1 MNSRHG
7 VLFSGLGSLALLVA
21 LSACG
26 SSSAGGGGSV
36 GGGGNPPSNPI
47 TVTCTPAKLGLYQA
61 GKCSAVVTDK
71 AGNPV
76 SPQPDV
82 SFSSSDE
89 NIIQINAYGGFGT
102 YAIGSATI
110 TVFAPV
116 YGNSLP
122 TTVEVTTAGSSNCG
136 TFTTSKDAAGADF
149 NGLSSNPV
157 YSPTPSGSLSSRT
170 ITCRGDQSVGGKRV
184 LRTVSIDMGYGSLV
198 AGQSYPA
205 NIELFEE
212 QVNVAY
218 RDWKNTKGTADVR
231 LESMSGN
238 QYRFTYTNILLAPE
252 TRYATQGNLT
262 MSGDIT
268 ATMR

>member
-7 VLFSGLGSLALLVA
+7 FLISGLGSLALLVA

-36 GGGGNPPSNPI
+36 GGGGNPPSSPI
-47 TVTCTPAKLGLYQA
+47 TVTCAPAKLGVYQS

-76 SPQPDV
+76 SPQPNF

-89 NIIQINAYGGFGT
+89 NIVQIGATGGFGT
-102 YAIGSATI
+102 YAIGTATI

-122 TTVEVTTAGSSNCG
+122 TTVEVTAAGSANCG
-136 TFTTSKDAAGADF
+136 TFTTTKDASGADF

-157 YSPTPSGSLSSRT
+157 YSAFASGSLDSRS

-198 AGQSYPA
+198 VGQSYPA
-205 NIELFEE
+205 DISLFEE

-218 RDWKNTKGTADVR
+218 RNWKNIKGTADVR
-231 LESMSGN
+231 LESSNGN
-238 QYRFTYTNILLAPE
+238 QYRFTYANILLAPE
-252 TRYATQGNLT
+252 TKYDTKGNVT

>member
-7 VLFSGLGSLALLVA
+7 FLISGLGSLALLVA

-26 SSSAGGGGSV
+26 SSSAGGSV
-36 GGGGNPPSNPI
+36 GGGGNPSNPI
-47 TVTCTPAKLGLYQA
+47 TVTCTPNKLGLYQT
-61 GKCSAVVTDK
+61 GKCSVVVKDK

-76 SPQPDV
+76 SPQPDPY
-82 SFSSSDE
+82 FSSSDE
-89 NIIQINAYGGFGT
+89 NIVQIDGYGGFGT

-110 TVFAPV
+110 TVDV
-116 YGNSLP
+116 SGYGKSLP

-157 YSPTPSGSLSSRT
+157 YSPFASGSLSSRL
-170 ITCRGDQSVGGKRV
+170 IICRGDQSVAGKRV
-184 LRTVSIDMGYGSLV
+184 LRTVGITLGSGSLV

-205 NIELFEE
+205 DIELFEE

-231 LESMSGN
+231 LESINGN
-238 QYRFTYTNILLAPE
+238 QYRFTYANVLLAPDP
-252 TRYATQGNLT
+252 RYATKGNLT